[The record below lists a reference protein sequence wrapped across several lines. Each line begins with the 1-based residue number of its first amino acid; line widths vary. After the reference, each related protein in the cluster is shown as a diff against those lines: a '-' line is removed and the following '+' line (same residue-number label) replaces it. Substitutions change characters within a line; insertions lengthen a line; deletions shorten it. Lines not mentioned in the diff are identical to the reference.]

1 MKSSKLSG
9 IVILM
14 VASALLLILFIGRWL
29 QTEFTAAKEDLQKD
43 IFEQFIDARTR
54 VTDSILAKNLINPIL
69 RDSVKFKITSTT
81 VHNSDHLG
89 DTIQLFA
96 NTAVDD
102 SAAEIVEF
110 KGPAEPL
117 NADNFRIEIRNDTV
131 SELVQ
136 GVKLF
141 ITEFSGKTGD
151 NGFMQEYVVAGDT
164 NMLQTFFAQNLS
176 NENIAVKPVWVSG
189 RAEKMF
195 PPPMFYFE
203 SRMFDTPYGVEIQEY
218 NQFLL
223 KTIIPEI
230 IFGLILIAVITFAFI
245 FSYRNIRNQ
254 MRLAVLKDDL
264 ISNISH
270 ELKTP
275 VATVKVAIEALQ
287 QMDPLTQQDK
297 MTNYLG
303 MASQEVSRLDL
314 LVNKVMNSILLD
326 NGRQVFTQ
334 EEINPVTIV
343 EEAITAMQI
352 QAIQKGGHIKLAA
365 PEHPET
371 IIGDTLHI
379 KGVVFNLIENS
390 LKYSDAV
397 PEIQVNIFADGTH
410 VFITISD
417 NGPGIP
423 EDYKHKIFEKFF
435 RVPSGN
441 KHNIK
446 GYGLGLYYAA
456 EVMQQMGGTI
466 AVKNNT
472 DKGCTFTLTFP
483 KA

>member
-1 MKSSKLSG
+1 MKRSKLSG
-9 IVILM
+9 IVLLM
-14 VASALLLILFIGRWL
+14 AASGLLLMLFIGRWL

-81 VHNSDHLG
+81 VYNSDHLG

-151 NGFMQEYVVAGDT
+151 SGFMQEYVVAGDT

-218 NQFLL
+218 NQFIF
-223 KTIIPEI
+223 KSIIPEI

-303 MASQEVSRLDL
+303 MASQEISRLDL

-352 QAIQKGGHIKLAA
+352 QAIQKGGHIKLTA

-397 PEIQVNIFADGTH
+397 PEIQVNIFADGTY

-423 EDYKHKIFEKFF
+423 DDYKHKIFEKFF

>member
-1 MKSSKLSG
+1 MKRSKLSG
-9 IVILM
+9 IVLLM
-14 VASALLLILFIGRWL
+14 AASGLLLMLFIGRWL

-43 IFEQFIDARTR
+43 IFEQFIDARSR

-69 RDSVKFKITSTT
+69 NDSVKFKISSTT
-81 VHNSDHLG
+81 IQNSAHLG
-89 DTIQLFA
+89 DTVQIFA
-96 NTAVDD
+96 NSTIQDTV
-102 SAAEIVEF
+102 AEIVEF

-131 SELVQ
+131 NQLVE

-141 ITEFSGKTGD
+141 ITEFSGKAGD
-151 NGFMQEYVVAGDT
+151 HGIMREFMVAGDT
-164 NMLQTFFAQNLS
+164 SMLQAFFAQNLNDEDIS
-176 NENIAVKPVWVSG
+176 VKPVWVSG
-189 RAEKMF
+189 RAEKLF
-195 PPPMFYFE
+195 PPPMFYYE
-203 SRMFDTPYGVEIQEY
+203 SRMFDTPYGVEIKDY
-218 NQFLL
+218 NQFIF
-223 KTIIPEI
+223 KSIIPEI

-287 QMDPLTQQDK
+287 QMDPVTQQDK

-352 QAIQKGGHIKLAA
+352 QAIQKGGHIKLTA

-397 PEIQVNIFADGTH
+397 PEIQVNIFADGTY

-423 EDYKHKIFEKFF
+423 DDYKHKIFEKFF

-466 AVKNNT
+466 AVKNNP

>member
-1 MKSSKLSG
+1 MKRSKLSG

-14 VASALLLILFIGRWL
+14 VASALLLMLFIGRWL

-69 RDSVKFKITSTT
+69 RDSVKFKVTSTT
-81 VHNSDHLG
+81 VQNSNHLG
-89 DTIQLFA
+89 DTIQLF
-96 NTAVDD
+96 NQTTVDD
-102 SAAEIVEF
+102 TTAEIVEL
-110 KGPAEPL
+110 KGPTDPL

-151 NGFMQEYVVAGDT
+151 RGFMQEYVVAGDT

-189 RAEKMF
+189 REEKMF
-195 PPPMFYFE
+195 PPPLFYFE
-203 SRMFDTPYGVEIQEY
+203 SRMFDTPYGVEIQDY
-218 NQFLL
+218 NQFIL
-223 KTIIPEI
+223 KSIIPEI
-230 IFGLILIAVITFAFI
+230 IFGLILITVITFAFI

-287 QMDPLTQQDK
+287 QMDPVTQQDK

-352 QAIQKGGHIKLAA
+352 QAIQKGGHIKLTA
-365 PEHPET
+365 PEHPQT

-390 LKYSDAV
+390 LKYSDTV
-397 PEIQVNIFADGTH
+397 PEIQVNIFADDTK
-410 VFITISD
+410 VFVTISD

>member
-1 MKSSKLSG
+1 MKRSKLSG

-14 VASALLLILFIGRWL
+14 VASALLLMLFIGRWL

-43 IFEQFIDARTR
+43 IFEQFIDARSR

-69 RDSVKFKITSTT
+69 KDSLKFKISSTT
-81 VHNSDHLG
+81 IQNSSHLG
-89 DTIQLFA
+89 DSIEIFRNAT
-96 NTAVDD
+96 ND
-102 SAAEIVEF
+102 SMAEIVELR
-110 KGPAEPL
+110 GPVEPL

-131 SELVQ
+131 DELYQ
-136 GVKLF
+136 GVKMF
-141 ITEFSGKTGD
+141 ITEFSGKAGEH
-151 NGFMQEYVVAGDT
+151 GFMREFIVAGDT
-164 NMLQTFFAQNLS
+164 SMLQSYFAQNLVDEHIS
-176 NENIAVKPVWVSG
+176 VTPIWVSG
-189 RAEKMF
+189 REEKMF
-195 PPPMFYFE
+195 PPPLFYFE
-203 SRMFDTPYGVEIQEY
+203 SRMFDTPYGVEIQDY
-218 NQFLL
+218 NQFIL
-223 KTIIPEI
+223 KSIIPEI
-230 IFGLILIAVITFAFI
+230 IFGLILITVITFAFI

-287 QMDPLTQQDK
+287 QMDPVTQQDK

-334 EEINPVTIV
+334 EEINPVTII

-352 QAIQKGGHIKLAA
+352 QAIQKGGHIKLTA
-365 PEHPET
+365 PEHPQP

-390 LKYSDAV
+390 LKYSDTV
-397 PEIQVNIFADGTH
+397 PEIQVNIFADDTK

>member
-1 MKSSKLSG
+1 MKRSKLSG

-14 VASALLLILFIGRWL
+14 VASALLLMLFIGRWL

-43 IFEQFIDARTR
+43 IFEQFIDARSR

-69 RDSVKFKITSTT
+69 KDSLKFKISSTT
-81 VHNSDHLG
+81 IENSSHLG
-89 DTIQLFA
+89 DSIEIFTNA
-96 NTAVDD
+96 PDD
-102 SAAEIVEF
+102 SMAEIVELR
-110 KGPAEPL
+110 GPAEPL

-131 SELVQ
+131 DELYQ
-136 GVKLF
+136 GVKMF
-141 ITEFSGKTGD
+141 ITEFSGKAGEH
-151 NGFMQEYVVAGDT
+151 GFMREFIVAGDT
-164 NMLQTFFAQNLS
+164 SMLQSYFAQNLVDEHIS
-176 NENIAVKPVWVSG
+176 VTPIWVSG
-189 RAEKMF
+189 REEKMF
-195 PPPMFYFE
+195 PPPLFYFE
-203 SRMFDTPYGVEIQEY
+203 SRMFDTPYGVEIQDY
-218 NQFLL
+218 NQFIL
-223 KTIIPEI
+223 KSIIPEI
-230 IFGLILIAVITFAFI
+230 IFGLILITVITFAFI

-287 QMDPLTQQDK
+287 QMDPVTQQDK

-352 QAIQKGGHIKLAA
+352 QAIQKGGHIKLTA
-365 PEHPET
+365 PEHPQT

-390 LKYSDAV
+390 LKYSDTV
-397 PEIQVNIFADGTH
+397 PEIQVNIFADDTK
-410 VFITISD
+410 VFVTISD

-466 AVKNNT
+466 EVKNNT

>member
-1 MKSSKLSG
+1 MKRSKLSG

-14 VASALLLILFIGRWL
+14 VASALLLMLFIERWL

-43 IFEQFIDARTR
+43 IFEQFIDARSR

-69 RDSVKFKITSTT
+69 KDSLKFKISSTT
-81 VHNSDHLG
+81 IENSSHLG
-89 DTIQLFA
+89 DSIEIFTNA
-96 NTAVDD
+96 PDD
-102 SAAEIVEF
+102 SMAEIVELR
-110 KGPAEPL
+110 GPAEPL

-131 SELVQ
+131 DELYQ
-136 GVKLF
+136 GVKMF
-141 ITEFSGKTGD
+141 ITEFSGKAGEH
-151 NGFMQEYVVAGDT
+151 GFMREFIVAGDT
-164 NMLQTFFAQNLS
+164 SMLQSYFAQNLVDEHIS
-176 NENIAVKPVWVSG
+176 VTPIWVSG
-189 RAEKMF
+189 REEKMF
-195 PPPMFYFE
+195 PPPLFYFE
-203 SRMFDTPYGVEIQEY
+203 SRMFDTPYGVEIQDY
-218 NQFLL
+218 NQFIL
-223 KTIIPEI
+223 KSIIPEI
-230 IFGLILIAVITFAFI
+230 IFGLILITVITFAFI

-287 QMDPLTQQDK
+287 QMDPVTQQDK

-334 EEINPVTIV
+334 EEINPVIIV

-352 QAIQKGGHIKLAA
+352 QAIQKGGHIKLTA
-365 PEHPET
+365 PEHPQT

-390 LKYSDAV
+390 LKYSDTV
-397 PEIQVNIFADGTH
+397 PEIQVNIFADDTK
-410 VFITISD
+410 VFVTISD

-472 DKGCTFTLTFP
+472 DKGCKFTLTFP